1 MLMAP
6 RAPRR
11 ARFAVLRLQTLLTA
25 VAVAVVAILPTSVA
39 AQDTSPANALGRA
52 SAVRLDMSEVVA
64 ERTKLAD
71 FRAEA
76 ASPEVRELAHWVV
89 HSADHR
95 NFPFVVID
103 KVQARVFA
111 FDATGLLRWASNALL
126 GAAVGDDS
134 VPGIGQRKLSSIRP
148 HERTTPAGRFVAYL
162 DRDIHGE
169 EVLWVDY
176 DTSVSLHRIAA
187 GQPKE
192 RRAQRL
198 ASPTP
203 TDNRITYGC
212 VNVAVDFYE
221 SVVSPLFQKTQG
233 IVYVLPETRAANVVF
248 GSYVV
253 EEQAATH
260 LR

>member
-1 MLMAP
+1 MAQ
-6 RAPRR
+6 RV
-11 ARFAVLRLQTLLTA
+11 ARSALFAVVRIQPLLAGVAIA
-25 VAVAVVAILPTSVA
+25 VAALVPLSVA
-39 AQDTSPANALGRA
+39 AQDTVPANEADRTSVL
-52 SAVRLDMSEVVA
+52 RLDTPEVVP
-64 ERTKLAD
+64 ERTRQAD
-71 FRAEA
+71 FRQEA
-76 ASPEVRELAHWVV
+76 ASPEARELAHWVI

-95 NFPFVVID
+95 NLPFIVID

-111 FDATGLLRWASNALL
+111 FDAAGLLRGATSALL

-203 TDNRITYGC
+203 ADNRITYGC
-212 VNVAVDFYE
+212 INVAVDFYE

-233 IVYVLPETRAANVVF
+233 IVYVLPETRAARSDF
-248 GSYVV
+248 GSYIVG
-253 EEQAATH
+253 EQAAAQP
-260 LR
+260 R